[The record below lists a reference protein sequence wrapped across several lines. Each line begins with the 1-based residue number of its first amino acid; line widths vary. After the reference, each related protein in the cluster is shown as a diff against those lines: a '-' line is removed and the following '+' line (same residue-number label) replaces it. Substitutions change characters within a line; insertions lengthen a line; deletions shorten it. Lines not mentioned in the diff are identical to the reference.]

1 MTDSPPSPIPLVIA
15 ELAVAGLFGHVA
27 ELLAL
32 MPGWMAGALG
42 GVVVLVIS
50 RLFGPTLDVHGERIK
65 RRLTPPPSVPPPPPR
80 APDDTDASG

>member
-1 MTDSPPSPIPLVIA
+1 MTDSPPSPLPLVIA
-15 ELAVAGLFGHVA
+15 ELTFAGLTGHVTQ
-27 ELLAL
+27 LLSL
-32 MPGWMAGALG
+32 LPGWAGGILG
-42 GVVVLVIS
+42 GLVVLLVS